1 MKKGVGIQN
10 SCLTRSDKSQCQYD
24 ILQMVYSV
32 TMFCQSFL
40 IAEHVYLCFPDDSR
54 SIGSTPQV
62 PVSNI
67 EPPGRDMARCHQ
79 LNDSKGSGRAPA
91 SGSMEPASLY
101 IMDSLIHWCLR
112 VVHSKG
118 HLWQANRGTSTPS
131 RQNAQESGP
140 GLRESDDVL
149 LIKQASSE
157 VLGVHVCLG
166 FKRCQNMIKKPRP
179 LQRFWDSMSGVYE
192 SS

>member
-54 SIGSTPQV
+54 AIGSTPQV

-149 LIKQASSE
+149 LIK
-157 VLGVHVCLG
+157 
-166 FKRCQNMIKKPRP
+166 P
-179 LQRFWDSMSGVYE
+179 
-192 SS
+192 